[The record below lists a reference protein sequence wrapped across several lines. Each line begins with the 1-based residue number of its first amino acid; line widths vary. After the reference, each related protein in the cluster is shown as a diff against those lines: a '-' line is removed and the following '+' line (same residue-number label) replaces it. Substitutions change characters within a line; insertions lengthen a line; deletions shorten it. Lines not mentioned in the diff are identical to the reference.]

1 MVCTPAPQTSRH
13 QPQASATGMGSKVK
27 RANNQ
32 TEITAVS
39 NQIFDP
45 FKNENHLHVF
55 QALLDDYVQSKG
67 LTYDKSL
74 VKTTIKN
81 EGGMF
86 AVLYT
91 IVGYDCDQVSTIIKK
106 QKIQRDVLNGYQK
119 NLMFLNSW

>member
-1 MVCTPAPQTSRH
+1 
-13 QPQASATGMGSKVK
+13 MGSKVK

-32 TEITAVS
+32 TEITVVS
-39 NQIFDP
+39 NLIFDP

-91 IVGYDCDQVSTIIKK
+91 IVGYDCDQVSTMIKK
-106 QKIQRDVLNGYQK
+106 QNIQRDPTEWIPKASNVFKFLVTNK
-119 NLMFLNSW
+119 NSSTACRFS